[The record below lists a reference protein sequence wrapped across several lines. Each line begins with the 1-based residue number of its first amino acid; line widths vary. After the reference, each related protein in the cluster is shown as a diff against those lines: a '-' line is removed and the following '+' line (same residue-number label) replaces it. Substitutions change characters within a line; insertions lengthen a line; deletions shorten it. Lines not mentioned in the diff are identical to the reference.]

1 MEKVIINYEPS
12 ADKYIVDLIDV
23 LFAKEYFG
31 FKVDA
36 QNYAMKIADFIKSNI
51 VTFPHK
57 ETPEQLHSFGAK
69 YIFYKAN
76 QRTTWYI
83 FFEQDRNH
91 FLITNIINSHSPE
104 ARYL

>member
-1 MEKVIINYEPS
+1 MEKVTIIYEPG
-12 ADKYIVDLIDV
+12 ADKYIIDLIDV

-31 FKVDA
+31 FKDDA
-36 QNYAMKIADFIKSNI
+36 RSYAMKIVDFIESNI
-51 VTFPHK
+51 TTFPQK
-57 ETPEQLHSFGAK
+57 DKPEQLHSFGSK

-83 FFEQDRNH
+83 FFDQEGNR

-104 ARYL
+104 AKYL